1 MNLNFF
7 HNHLVKTDYY
17 LYISSLNIVYE
28 TRSQKIKMA
37 TGYVLINCEL
47 GSEEVVISELK
58 SIEGVKEVHGTFGAY
73 DILAKVES
81 DQVEKLRETITWKIR
96 KIPKIRSTLTL
107 MGITGQE

>member
-1 MNLNFF
+1 MIFSYNNLI
-7 HNHLVKTDYY
+7 KTDYY
-17 LYISSLNIVYE
+17 LYISSMTLIYE
-28 TRSQKIKMA
+28 TGSQKITMA

-47 GSEEVVISELK
+47 GSEEAVISELK
-58 SIEGVKEVHGTFGAY
+58 AIEGVKEVHGTFGAY